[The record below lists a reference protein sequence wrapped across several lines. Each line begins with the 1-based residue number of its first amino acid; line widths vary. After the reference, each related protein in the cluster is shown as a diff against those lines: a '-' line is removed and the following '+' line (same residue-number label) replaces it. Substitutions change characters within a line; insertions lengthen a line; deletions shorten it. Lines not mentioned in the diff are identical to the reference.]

1 MNGLRVKPEAPG
13 GSDLRS
19 DVFSFLAF
27 TTWFVSA
34 FNIATIYLF
43 FQSAPKNGTAVSILA
58 SCVMLMLAVL
68 ARLIFGG
75 RTDELCWHSASKWI
89 FAYLAFT
96 GLSLS
101 WTPASSL
108 LSAFGYWLEVSA
120 DVLVVIVLLGCEE
133 TTKVAVSSLQGF
145 VCGTLVVAVVAWCAP
160 GTGDLRLG
168 QEDFLHPNGIGYEF
182 AIATLFCV
190 YLALRTEET
199 RWKLAGAGLAFSLL
213 RTLSKSSIIAFVC
226 AVTLYMFGRT
236 RARARTK
243 LKILFLGVSMG
254 LLSWGFVSRYLDIYS
269 QGSSAETLTG
279 RTAIWWVSWDIAR
292 DQPWLG
298 HGFYSYRSIVPYF
311 GVFEAWQAHN
321 EWLQQF
327 FSYGVVGLSLAI
339 VVYVSF
345 FRHLRRSAPT
355 PERTLAYALL
365 VFALVHGLTEASY
378 LDLELPTRLML
389 LLVIWCGGSA
399 QSRVLSW
406 ALPAPAA
413 IS

>member
-1 MNGLRVKPEAPG
+1 MNGLPIRQEAAAV
-13 GSDLRS
+13 SELRS

-34 FNIATIYLF
+34 LNIATIYLF
-43 FQSAPKNGTAVSILA
+43 FQSTPKNGTAVSILA
-58 SCVMLMLAVL
+58 SCTMLILAVL
-68 ARLIFGG
+68 ARLMLGA
-75 RTDELCWHSASKWI
+75 RAEALSWYSPSKWI
-89 FAYLAFT
+89 LAYVAFA

-101 WTPASSL
+101 WTASSSL

-120 DVLVVIVLLGCEE
+120 DVLVVIVLLSSEE
-133 TTKVAVSSLQGF
+133 TEKVAISSLQGF

-182 AIATLFCV
+182 AIATLFCI
-190 YLALRTEET
+190 YLALRRGET
-199 RWKLAGAGLAFSLL
+199 RWKLAGIGLAFSLL
-213 RTLSKSSIIAFVC
+213 RTLSKSSIIAFIC
-226 AVTLYMFGRT
+226 AGVLYMFSRT
-236 RARARTK
+236 KSRAGTK
-243 LKILFLGVSMG
+243 LKILFLGFCMS

-269 QGSSAETLTG
+269 QGSAAETLTG

-292 DQPWLG
+292 EQPWLG

-327 FSYGVVGLSLAI
+327 FSYGVVGICLAMA
-339 VVYVSF
+339 VYVSF

-355 PERTLAYALL
+355 PERALAYALL

-378 LDLELPTRLML
+378 LDLELPARLML

-399 QSRVLSW
+399 PSGTSSW
-406 ALPAPAA
+406 AWRISAA

>member
-1 MNGLRVKPEAPG
+1 MSGLPMRESVAA
-13 GSDLRS
+13 SDLRS

-43 FQSAPKNGTAVSILA
+43 FQSAPKAGTAVSIFA
-58 SCVMLMLAVL
+58 SCAMLILAVL
-68 ARLIFGG
+68 ARLMFGS
-75 RTDELCWHSASKWI
+75 RVDPLCWHSPSKWI
-89 FAYLAFT
+89 LVYVAFA
-96 GLSLS
+96 GLSLF
-101 WTPASSL
+101 WTASSSL
-108 LSAFGYWLEVSA
+108 LNAFGYWLAVSA
-120 DVLVVIVLLGCEE
+120 DVLVVIVLLGAEE
-133 TTKVAVSSLQGF
+133 TAKVAIPSLQGF

-160 GTGDLRLG
+160 GTGDMRLG

-190 YLALRTEET
+190 YLALRSGET
-199 RWKLAGAGLAFSLL
+199 RWKLAGIGLAFSLL
-213 RTLSKSSIIAFVC
+213 RTLSKSSIIAFIC
-226 AVTLYMFGRT
+226 AGILYMFSRT
-236 RARARTK
+236 KARASTK
-243 LKILFLGVSMG
+243 LKILVLGLCMSLV
-254 LLSWGFVSRYLDIYS
+254 SWGFVSRYLDIYS

-327 FSYGVVGLSLAI
+327 FSYGVVGVGLAI
-339 VVYVSF
+339 AVYISF

-355 PERTLAYALL
+355 PERALAYALL

-389 LLVIWCGGSA
+389 LLVFWCGESQSA
-399 QSRVLSW
+399 ASSW
-406 ALPAPAA
+406 DLRILPA

>member
-1 MNGLRVKPEAPG
+1 MNEPRRHETVG

-34 FNIATIYLF
+34 LKIATIYLF
-43 FQSAPKNGTAVSILA
+43 FQSAPKNGTGVSILT
-58 SCVMLMLAVL
+58 SCAMLILALL
-68 ARLIFGG
+68 ARLVFGS
-75 RTDELCWHSASKWI
+75 RTEELCWYSPSKWI
-89 FAYLAFT
+89 LCYVAFA
-96 GLSLS
+96 GVSLS
-101 WTPASSL
+101 WTSSSSL

-120 DVLVVIVLLGCEE
+120 DVLVVIVLLGSEE
-133 TTKVAVSSLQGF
+133 TAKVAISSLQGF
-145 VCGTLVVAVVAWCAP
+145 VCGTLVVAAVAWCAP
-160 GTGDLRLG
+160 GTADFRLG

-182 AIATLFCV
+182 AIATLFCI
-190 YLALRTEET
+190 YLSLRYGET
-199 RWKLAGAGLAFSLL
+199 RWKLAGVGLAFSLL
-213 RTLSKSSIIAFVC
+213 RTLSKSSIIAFIC
-226 AVTLYMFGRT
+226 AVILYMFSRT
-236 RARARTK
+236 KARASTK
-243 LKILFLGVSMG
+243 VKILLLGICMG
-254 LLSWGFVSRYLDIYS
+254 LLSVGFVSRYLDIYS
-269 QGSSAETLTG
+269 QGSAAETLTG

-292 DQPWLG
+292 EQPWFG

-327 FSYGVVGLSLAI
+327 FSYGVVGLCLALA
-339 VVYVSF
+339 VYLSF

-355 PERTLAYALL
+355 PERALAYALL

-389 LLVIWCGGSA
+389 LLVIWCAGS
-399 QSRVLSW
+399 QSAAASGAWRIS
-406 ALPAPAA
+406 AA